1 MQFALN
7 TAQVVACVVV
17 AAATAVL
24 TQWVHRW
31 GDRRRTPQKV
41 TIRVIGTAVV
51 AEPGD
56 LLTIALA
63 ERVDDEYYSHLVE
76 QLEPLKDMGI
86 KVGIVENAAGVAVSR
101 GRHDER

>member
-1 MQFALN
+1 MTFALD
-7 TAQVVACVVV
+7 TAQIIACVVV

-24 TQWVHRW
+24 TQWAHRW

-56 LLTIALA
+56 LLTIALN
-63 ERVDDEYYSHLVE
+63 EVVSDEYYDHLVD
-76 QLEPLKDMGI
+76 QLQPLKDMGI
-86 KVGIVENAAGVAVSR
+86 KVGIVENASAVAVVR
-101 GRHDER
+101 GRIDG